1 MPTAENIDDLIAI
14 LGNIIDDARRRQSR
28 DGYFPALYRLVTRA
42 VKDGIANGRFEDG
55 ERMARLDVAFA
66 NRYLEAYDA
75 SRTGA
80 YMTESWRI
88 AFTAAE
94 TSDRIILQHLLLG
107 MNAHINL
114 DLAVSAASIA
124 PGAAIKGLEH
134 DFSAIND
141 ILNEQIDKVQSAIA
155 RVSPAMWVLDK
166 VGGRNEERL
175 VAFSLKKAREE
186 AWRNA
191 QRFAATPADGL
202 ARAIG
207 SLDIVTA
214 AIGQTVANP
223 PGMFTRMALWWV
235 VRQENAS
242 VPAIIDALAAE

>member
-1 MPTAENIDDLIAI
+1 MPTAQNIDDLIAI
-14 LGNIIDDARRRQSR
+14 LGNIIDDARTRQSR

-75 SRTGA
+75 YRNNGQMS
-80 YMTESWRI
+80 ESWKI
-88 AFTAAE
+88 AFEAAQ
-94 TSDRIILQHLLLG
+94 TSERIILQHLLLG

-114 DLAVSAASIA
+114 DLAVSAATIA
-124 PGAAIKGLEH
+124 PGAAINGLQH

-141 ILNEQIDKVQSAIA
+141 ILNEQIDKVQNAIA

-175 VAFSLKKAREE
+175 VAFSLKTAREL

-191 QRFAATPADGL
+191 QRLAANPSSDAISDLDRATAGL
-202 ARAIG
+202 ADPI
-207 SLDIVTA
+207 
-214 AIGQTVANP
+214 ANP
-223 PGMFTRMALWWV
+223 PGMLIRMALWWV
-235 VRQENAS
+235 VRQENPS
-242 VPAIIDALAAE
+242 VPAIIDALAGV

>member
-14 LGNIIDDARRRQSR
+14 LGNIIDDARARNSR

-42 VKDGIANGRFEDG
+42 VKDGIANHQFEDG

-75 SRTGA
+75 SRNGA
-80 YMTESWRI
+80 YMSSSWKV
-88 AFTAAE
+88 AFEAAK

-114 DLAVSAASIA
+114 DLAVSAAGMA
-124 PGAAIKGLEH
+124 PGAAIAGLEH

-141 ILNEQIDKVQSAIA
+141 ILNRQIDKVQDAIA

-166 VGGRNEERL
+166 VGGRDEERL

-191 QRFAATPADGL
+191 QRLAATPPDGL
-202 ARAIG
+202 VDAIG
-207 SLDIVTA
+207 DLDRATA
-214 AIGQTVANP
+214 GLGDTVANP
-223 PGMFTRMALWWV
+223 PGMFLRMGLWWI
-235 VRQENAS
+235 VRQENPS
-242 VPAIIDALAAE
+242 VAAIIDALASA